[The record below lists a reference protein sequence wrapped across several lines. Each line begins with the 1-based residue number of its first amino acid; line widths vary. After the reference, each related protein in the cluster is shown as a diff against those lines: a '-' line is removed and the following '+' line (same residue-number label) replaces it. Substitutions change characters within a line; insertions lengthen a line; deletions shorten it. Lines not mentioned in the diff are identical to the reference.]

1 MASGKLEAIWLKRMK
16 SGPMDAYSFT
26 DLVANR
32 GIAGNTNQGG
42 KRQVTIIEK
51 ELWDELKTTLS
62 ETIEPKMRRAN
73 LMVSGIQL
81 TNSRGK
87 ILRIGDCRIQIRG
100 ETRPC
105 EQMDAAYPGLR
116 EVLKSDWRGGVFGE
130 VLDNGVIAVGDPV
143 SWDTTE

>member
-62 ETIEPKMRRAN
+62 EKIEPKMRRAN
-73 LMVSGIQL
+73 LMVSGVQL
-81 TNSRGK
+81 AHSRGK
-87 ILRIGDCRIQIRG
+87 ILRIGDCR
-100 ETRPC
+100 
-105 EQMDAAYPGLR
+105 
-116 EVLKSDWRGGVFGE
+116 
-130 VLDNGVIAVGDPV
+130 
-143 SWDTTE
+143 